1 MSSQGLVQLVL
12 LFVALAVAVPPLGRY
27 MARVYGRSADVDG
40 GPAPAPGDRVFLPI
54 ERFVYRIVGV
64 DERKEQ
70 RWNVYAVSLL
80 AFSIL
85 SLLLTYLILRIQ
97 GSLPLNPT
105 DREGVPAYGA
115 WNAAVSFTTNT
126 NWQWY
131 SGEQSMSHFS
141 QMVALAVQ
149 NFVSAAAGMAVA
161 VAIVRGIMR
170 RRGRTLGNFWVDLTR
185 GVLRILL
192 PISFVAAV
200 VLMGLGVVQN
210 FSGDTT
216 AQAVDPSSTAVVA
229 NDDGTES
236 EIAVTEQAIPGGPAA
251 SQIAIKQL
259 GTNGGGFF
267 NVNSAHPLENPNGW
281 SNLVEM
287 FLILLIP
294 LAFPVMFGRML
305 GQPRQGWVLLGVMS
319 LLLVT
324 SIFLASFAETGGN
337 PDVAALGVD
346 QSSSS
351 VQGGGNMEGKDVR
364 YGASTCA
371 QWAGATTGT
380 SNGSV
385 NCMHDSMTPAGGGVV
400 MLQMKLG
407 EVSPGG
413 VGVGLMGILI
423 NALLAVFIAGLMVG
437 RTPEYLGK
445 KIQASEMKLVVL
457 YIVAMPV
464 AVLVPAAISVVLPSA
479 PTSILN
485 PGAHGLSEVLYAYA
499 SAGNNNGSAFGGLSS
514 GTDWY
519 AITQGFSMLIGR
531 FFLIIPALA
540 LGGSLVRK
548 NVTPA
553 TSGTFPTDSPLFFGL
568 LTGVILIVAG
578 LTFFPALALGPIVEQ
593 LSMIGR

>member
-1 MSSQGLVQLVL
+1 MSTQGLVQLFLLVL
-12 LFVALAVAVPPLGRY
+12 ALAVTVPPLGGY
-27 MARVYGRSADVDG
+27 MAKVYGRSDEVDG
-40 GPAPAPGDRVFLPI
+40 GPAPAPGDRVFLPV
-54 ERFVYRIVGV
+54 ERFVYRILGV
-64 DERKEQ
+64 NDRKEQ
-70 RWNVYAVSLL
+70 RWNIYALSLL
-80 AFSIL
+80 AFSVL
-85 SLLLTYLILRIQ
+85 SLLLTYAVLRLQ
-97 GSLPLNPT
+97 GSLPFNPT
-105 DREGVPAYGA
+105 ERDGVPAYGA
-115 WNAAVSFTTNT
+115 WNAAVSFMTNT

-131 SGEQSMSHFS
+131 SGEQTMSHFT

-161 VAIVRGIMR
+161 VAIIRGIMR

-185 GVLRILL
+185 GALRILL
-192 PISFVAAV
+192 PISFVVAI

-210 FSGDTT
+210 LSGTTT
-216 AQAVDPSSTAVVA
+216 AATVDSSVTATVVA
-229 NDDGTES
+229 EDGTES
-236 EIAVTEQAIPGGPAA
+236 EVPVTHQEIPGGPAA

-259 GTNGGGFF
+259 GSNGGGFF
-267 NVNSAHPLENPNGW
+267 NANSAHPFESPSGW
-281 SNLVEM
+281 SNFVGLY
-287 FLILLIP
+287 LILLIP

-305 GQPRQGWVLLGVMS
+305 GQPRQGWVLLGVMA
-319 LLLVT
+319 LILV
-324 SIFLASFAETGGN
+324 SMVFLTSFAETAGN

-346 QSSSS
+346 QSTSS

-364 YGASTCA
+364 YGASTCS
-371 QWAGATTGT
+371 QWAASTTGT

-385 NCMHDSMTPAGGGVV
+385 NCMHDSLTPAGGGLA
-400 MLQMKLG
+400 MLHMKLG
-407 EVSPGG
+407 EISPGG

-464 AVLVPAAISVVLPSA
+464 AVLVFAAISVVLPSA
-479 PTSILN
+479 LTSLAN
-485 PGAHGLSEVLYAYA
+485 PGPHGLSEVLYGYA
-499 SAGNNNGSAFGGLSS
+499 SAGNNNGSAFGGLSA

-548 NVTPA
+548 NQAPA

-593 LSMIGR
+593 LSMVGQ

>member
-1 MSSQGLVQLVL
+1 MSSQGLVQLFA

-27 MARVYGRSADVDG
+27 MAKVYATSD
-40 GPAPAPGDRVFLPI
+40 GPAAAPGDRFFGPV
-54 ERFVYRIVGV
+54 ERFLYRILGV
-64 DERKEQ
+64 NERKEQ
-70 RWNVYAVSLL
+70 RWNVYAISLL
-80 AFSIL
+80 AFSVL
-85 SLLLTYLILRIQ
+85 SLLLTYLILRLQ

-105 DREGVPAYGA
+105 DREGVGAFGA
-115 WNAAVSFTTNT
+115 WNAAVSFATNT

-131 SGEQSMSHFS
+131 SGEQAMSHLS
-141 QMVALAVQ
+141 QMLALAVQ
-149 NFVSAAAGMAVA
+149 NVVSAAAGMAVA
-161 VAIVRGIMR
+161 VAIIRGIMR
-170 RRGRTLGNFWVDLTR
+170 RKGRTLGNFWVDLTR
-185 GVLRILL
+185 GVVRILL

-210 FSGDTT
+210 LRGDTMATTVDSSVT
-216 AQAVDPSSTAVVA
+216 ATVTAE
-229 NDDGTES
+229 DGTES
-236 EIAVTEQAIPGGPAA
+236 EVPVTEQAIPGGPAA

-259 GTNGGGFF
+259 GSNGGGFY
-267 NVNSAHPLENPNGW
+267 NANSATPFENPNGW
-281 SNLVEM
+281 SNFVEM

-294 LAFPVMFGRML
+294 LAFPVMYGRLL
-305 GQPRQGWVLLGVMS
+305 GKPSQGWVLLGVMT
-319 LLLVT
+319 LILVST
-324 SIFLASFAETGGN
+324 MFFISFAETGGN

-346 QSSSS
+346 QSSSA

-371 QWAGATTGT
+371 QWAASTTGT

-385 NCMHDSMTPAGGGVV
+385 NCMHDSLTPAGGGVA

-464 AVLVPAAISVVLPSA
+464 GVLVFAAISVVLPSA
-479 PTSILN
+479 LTSLAN
-485 PGAHGLSEVLYAYA
+485 PGAHGLSEVLYNFA
-499 SAGNNNGSAFGGLSS
+499 SAGNNNGSAFGGMST

-519 AITQGFSMLIGR
+519 TITQGFSMLIGR

-593 LSMIGR
+593 LSSGPG